1 MSSGTD
7 KIAPVQAGT
16 LMALVDYCTEHL
28 PSDERVTLD
37 VPIRDLAER
46 VLAVLRQ
53 VRLRE
58 STDRCTSPAAQPASI
73 NRGMAGDGETNRI
86 RD

>member
-16 LMALVDYCTEHL
+16 LMALVDYRTEHL
-28 PSDERVTLD
+28 PSHERVALD

-46 VLAVLRQ
+46 VLAVL
-53 VRLRE
+53 VRY
-58 STDRCTSPAAQPASI
+58 
-73 NRGMAGDGETNRI
+73 G
-86 RD
+86 